1 MGDELNNKRR
11 REFLG
16 ASAQALSGVVVVG
29 SAMAATPDTPATS
42 PARPA
47 APRRAAPLRTTQRER

>member
-29 SAMAATPDTPATS
+29 SAMAATPDTPALKEPGKRS
-42 PARPA
+42 RMWARPWEDA
-47 APRRAAPLRTTQRER
+47 SL